1 MGVVDYAWRVVKRM
15 LFLAFC
21 WLILS
26 AVIYYHH
33 ALVQR
38 ILDDTIGAFFSWIS
52 GGL

>member
-1 MGVVDYAWRVVKRM
+1 MGVVNYAWRVVKRM

-21 WLILS
+21 YLFVVAL
-26 AVIYYHH
+26 IYYHP

-38 ILDDTIGAFFSWIS
+38 FLDDTIGALFSWVS